1 MFKKCLSILLAAC
14 MLLSL
19 AACGSSDTGD
29 AAPGDLPPSDGIS
42 GQPLAVSYAVDN
54 VFSLCY
60 DPDYPLNPISQTC
73 SDNLLIASLM
83 YENAY
88 EISDDLEAVPNLITS
103 YVIHD
108 DEGLSWSFYVDTSV
122 TFHDGS
128 SLTAYDVAYSIQ
140 RAMQFPQYSSRLS
153 VIYGIT
159 AMSDDMFMISLNSPN
174 TQLPKLLA
182 IPVIKKGGAG
192 EHAPLGTGPY
202 MLNEAGDALVTYDG
216 HRNAASMPIDTI
228 YLKSFDGTERMITAY
243 EDSEIDLVI
252 NDPTGITNFGYAST
266 NETRYYD
273 TTSMHYLGFNV
284 NTGLFLFIAC
294 RYAMNFGVDR
304 EYIVNDLMDGCGTVA
319 TLPMHPRAKLYNTNF
334 ASNFTYDLEHCRQAF
349 AAAEVEDYD
358 NDGLAEHMVT
368 GIPLEI
374 TIDFIVF
381 ADSMV
386 KVAAAHKIAE
396 DLESLGIRVNVRELS
411 WEEYNEALEE
421 GTFDMYYGE
430 VKFNPDFD
438 LTELLT
444 EDGTLNFGG
453 ISDAAGYNTMID
465 PILSAKDDA
474 SRQVASDLLYQ
485 YIANQAPIVP
495 ICFERRAIMTHR
507 GVVSGIDASQYNVF
521 RDIQNWTIELD

>member
-1 MFKKCLSILLAAC
+1 MFKKIISLLLGAA
-14 MLLSL
+14 MLFSL
-19 AACGSSDTGD
+19 AACGSEDTSDPTQD
-29 AAPGDLPPSDGIS
+29 DITSDGLS
-42 GQPLAVSYAVDN
+42 GKPLAVTYAVDN

-60 DPDYPLNPISQTC
+60 DPDYPLNPISNTC
-73 SDNLLIASLM
+73 SDNLLISSLM

-88 EISDDLEAVPNLITS
+88 EIGNDMEAVPNLITS

-128 SLTAYDVAYSIQ
+128 NLTAYDVAYSIQ
-140 RAMQFPQYSSRLS
+140 RAMQYPQYSGRLS

-159 AMSDDMFMISLNSPN
+159 AMSDDMFMISLSKPN
-174 TQLPKLLA
+174 TQLPKLLT

-202 MLNEAGDALVTYDG
+202 MLNEEGDAIIPYED
-216 HRNAASMPIDTI
+216 HRYASEMPVDTI
-228 YLKSFDGTERMITAY
+228 YLKSFEGTERMITAY
-243 EDSEIDLVI
+243 EDSEIDLVV
-252 NDPTGITNFGYAST
+252 NDPAGISNYGYAST

-304 EYIVNDLMDGCGTVA
+304 EYIVNSLMDGCGTVA
-319 TLPMHPRAKLYNTNF
+319 TLPMHPNAKLYNTNF

-349 AAAEVEDYD
+349 AAAEVQDYD
-358 NDGLAEHMVT
+358 DDGLAEHMVT

-374 TIDFIVF
+374 TVDFIVF

-411 WEEYNEALEE
+411 WEEYTEALEE
-421 GTFDMYYGE
+421 GTFDIYYGE
-430 VKFNPDFD
+430 VKFSPDFD

-453 ISDAAGYNTMID
+453 ISDAAGYGTMID
-465 PILSAKDDA
+465 PIFSAKDDMQ
-474 SRQVASDLLYQ
+474 RQIATDLLQQ

-495 ICFERRAIMTHR
+495 ICFERRAVMTHR
-507 GVVSGIDASQYNVF
+507 GVVSGIDASQYNIF
-521 RDIQNWTIELD
+521 RNVQNWTIELN